1 MEKKKIKAK
10 MYKGMSAPIVELSNQ
25 ELAGVQGGI
34 SVSLESIET
43 DLQNQSF
50 LMLEDGTGCMSN
62 PGGPRC

>member
-1 MEKKKIKAK
+1 
-10 MYKGMSAPIVELSNQ
+10 
-25 ELAGVQGGI
+25 VQGGI